1 MRNKSISPYVQQ
13 NWKKVAFITMMLV
26 SVPLMIIP
34 IIKGFFSGFHYL
46 MLLGGVIFFFYGLL
60 HLFRKPVYYIILGT
74 IFLFLLIFEL
84 KGDDIFNMR
93 LLSYLGEDI
102 AFSVGFFLLAGIIAS
117 IVGIALGKKSIS

>member
-1 MRNKSISPYVQQ
+1 MSNNSISHYVQQ
-13 NWKKVAFITMMLV
+13 NWKKVVFITMMLV

-34 IIKGFFSGFHYL
+34 IIKGFYTGFHYL

-60 HLFRKPVYYIILGT
+60 HLFRRPVYYIILGA
-74 IFLFLLIFEL
+74 IFLLLLIIEL

-117 IVGIALGKKSIS
+117 IVGIALGRKKY

>member
-46 MLLGGVIFFFYGLL
+46 MLLGGVIFF
-60 HLFRKPVYYIILGT
+60 
-74 IFLFLLIFEL
+74 LLIFEL
-84 KGDDIFNMR
+84 KGDDIFNIR

-102 AFSVGFFLLAGIIAS
+102 AFGVGFFLLAGIIAS